1 MKKTYY
7 KELKKLAYEEAKKK
21 LRGSICPVITPF
33 LENGDI
39 DIETF
44 QQLIHW
50 QIESGSHGIS
60 VTGTSGEPSSLTI
73 EERKRVMKI
82 ASETIA
88 GRVFFAPGTGSTNH
102 DETMELTKY
111 AEELGADAAMVIV
124 PYYNKPNQDAL
135 YTHFKIVAESV
146 KIPIIIYNIPGRSA
160 VNMEV
165 TTMKRLVEDCPNIVG
180 VKEANKDFEH
190 VNRVLLNCGRDFLL
204 YSGIELLCYPMLA
217 IGGAGFISATANVE
231 PAKVAELYNAWVAG
245 DVERSQ
251 DLHFELM
258 PLNDALFR
266 DTNPAPAKVA
276 LGMMGKIN
284 PKLRLPLGPPSQA
297 VTDEVRQTLISLDIL
312 PKETASQL

>member
-1 MKKTYY
+1 M
-7 KELKKLAYEEAKKK
+7 AYAEAKKK

-33 LENGDI
+33 TEDGAI
-39 DIETF
+39 DEKTLIE
-44 QQLIHW
+44 LINW

-73 EERKRVMKI
+73 DERKRVMDI
-82 ASETIA
+82 AKEAIA

-111 AEELGADAAMVIV
+111 AEEIGVDASMVIV
-124 PYYNKPNQDAL
+124 PYYNKPNQEAL
-135 YTHFKIVAESV
+135 YQHFKRVADSV
-146 KIPIIIYNIPGRSA
+146 KTPIIIYNIPGRSA

-165 TTMKRLVEDCPNIVG
+165 STMKRLVEDCPNIIG

-231 PAKVAELYNAWVAG
+231 PKKVAELYNAWEAG
-245 DVERSQ
+245 DVARSQ

-258 PLNDALFR
+258 PLNDVLFK
-266 DTNPAPAKVA
+266 DTNPAPVKVA
-276 LGMMGKIN
+276 LGMMGRAT
-284 PKLRLPLGPPSQA
+284 PKLRMPLGLPTAALQK
-297 VTDEVRQTLISLDIL
+297 EIRETLIDLNIL
-312 PKETASQL
+312 TKETSK